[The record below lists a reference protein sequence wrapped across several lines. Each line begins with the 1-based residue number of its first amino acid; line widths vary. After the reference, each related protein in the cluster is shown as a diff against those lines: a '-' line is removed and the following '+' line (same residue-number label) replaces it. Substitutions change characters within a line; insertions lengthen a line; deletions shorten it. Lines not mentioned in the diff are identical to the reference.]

1 MKRRSM
7 TRSAAALA
15 ALAILAVQVAGT
27 ASIIGGLG
35 ALGGLAGLAGCVLNR
50 TDQAGCRSDV
60 ECQEAFGLGTTCN
73 GDGFCQARS
82 ANPRCETYPADL
94 TDPERAADY
103 KDHVIF
109 GSISPYEN
117 ALFEQFALSARLAL
131 LHINDRGGIDG
142 SRGFGL
148 IMCDAAP
155 AAADGY
161 DDGLATSQE
170 AAVALARYLIDVW
183 SVPAIFGPA
192 RSSEVEQ
199 VFLDVRDED
208 VLVISAS
215 ATSPTLFALDATAPT
230 DQRPGLLW
238 RTAPP
243 DELQTQAIAVDMI
256 TPGQGR
262 TAPVDRVAVIYIND
276 AYGAALYGAFA
287 AAFETGGGQDA
298 QAFPYSATDTG
309 EQLPEVVDRVAA
321 SATFDEVLF
330 VSSTPEDF
338 VSFLDAI
345 AGNPAFDGKGIF
357 LSEAA
362 ASAEVLDQA
371 DPARF
376 PQVRGSRP
384 RPLDPNTDTVY
395 ETFLAEY
402 EVEYAT
408 EIADQVFTANA
419 YDAAWMLAAG
429 ALWAVRQENGNV
441 TGTTIARGLRK
452 LSAGPEVIVSRIGWS
467 ELRSSFEQGL
477 SVDIQGASGA
487 LDYDPATE
495 ETESPIQIWGITA
508 SKTIQELDVWTPPP

>member
-7 TRSAAALA
+7 KRSAAALA
-15 ALAILAVQVAGT
+15 LAVLAVQVAGI
-27 ASIIGGLG
+27 AAIL
-35 ALGGLAGLAGCVLNR
+35 LGGAGVLAGCVLNR
-50 TDQAGCRSDV
+50 TEQAECRSDT

-73 GDGFCQARS
+73 SDGFCQSRRTNA
-82 ANPRCETYPADL
+82 RCETYPADL
-94 TDPERAADY
+94 TDPARAADY

-117 ALFEQFALSARLAL
+117 TLFEQFALSARLAL

-142 SRGFGL
+142 TRGFGL

-170 AAVALARYLIDVW
+170 AAVAMARYLIDVW

-199 VFLDVRDED
+199 VFLEVRDED

-215 ATSPTLFALDATAPT
+215 ATSPSLFALDATAPT

-243 DELQTQAIAVDMI
+243 DDLQTQAIAADMI
-256 TPGQGR
+256 VPGPGR
-262 TAPVDRVAVIYIND
+262 PAPVDRVAVIYIND
-276 AYGAALYGAFA
+276 AYGAALYDAFA
-287 AAFETGGGQDA
+287 TAFETGGGRDA

-309 EQLPEVVDRVAA
+309 EQLDQVVGQVAT

-338 VSFLDAI
+338 VKFLDI
-345 AGNPAFDGKGIF
+345 ITDNPAFDGKGIF

-362 ASAEVLDQA
+362 ASSEVLTKA
-371 DPARF
+371 NPERF
-376 PQVRGSRP
+376 LQVRGSRP
-384 RPLDPNTDTVY
+384 RPLDPSTDTVY

-402 EVEYAT
+402 EVEYET
-408 EIADQVFTANA
+408 EIADQVFTANS

-441 TGTTIARGLRK
+441 TGTSIAKGLRK
-452 LSAGPEVIVSRIGWS
+452 LSSGPEVIVSRIGWS
-467 ELRSSFEQGL
+467 ELRSSFEQGN
-477 SVDIQGASGA
+477 SVNIQGASGA
-487 LDYDPATE
+487 LDYDPGTE

-508 SKTIQELDVWTPPP
+508 SKTIQELDVWTPP